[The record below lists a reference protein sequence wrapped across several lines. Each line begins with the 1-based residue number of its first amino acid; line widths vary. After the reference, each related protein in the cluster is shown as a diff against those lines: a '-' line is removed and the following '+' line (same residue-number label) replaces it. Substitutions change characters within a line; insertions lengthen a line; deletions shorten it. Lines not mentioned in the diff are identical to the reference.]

1 MGRMTY
7 DLFKRIVDD
16 AEERVEFIS
25 LASRGEPLACKD
37 IEKMLNTTEKKA
49 IKRRKMQRIGYHPSF
64 MAYPYRV
71 K

>member
-1 MGRMTY
+1 MKINEVTNY
-7 DLFKRIVDD
+7 VKKYVH
-16 AEERVEFIS
+16 
-25 LASRGEPLACKD
+25 PD
-37 IEKMLNTTEKKA
+37 IEKMLNKTEKEA